1 MALITSERVPNAPRE
16 YDQKHMNTLSRILAF
31 VLRKLDFDTYRLGS
45 NETPATTSAI
55 GVVGD
60 IKHDADYIYVCT
72 DTDTWKRATLTT
84 W

>member
-45 NETPATTSAI
+45 NETPATASSA
-55 GVVGD
+55 GTKGD
-60 IKHDADYIYVCT
+60 IKYDADYLYVCT